1 MMPATLETAAP
12 ANFTLDRE
20 RNTIRFEHELAGSP
34 AAAFAAWTEPEQVST
49 WWDPTG
55 EPLASCAIDL
65 RVGGS
70 FAFTGRNHPDRPFS
84 GTYREIS
91 PPHRLVFD
99 AMGAEGRVSLAARGE
114 GSLMIVEIVCSSPE
128 QLEQFVAMGV
138 AAGTSQTLDNLAA
151 HLARSA

>member
-1 MMPATLETAAP
+1 MPAALETTAP

-20 RNTIRFEHELAGSP
+20 RNTIRFERELAGPP
-34 AAAFAAWTEPEQVST
+34 AAAFAAWTKPGQVSA

-55 EPLASCAIDL
+55 EPLTSCEIDL
-65 RVGGS
+65 RPGGT
-70 FAFTGRNHPDRPFS
+70 FTFVTREHSDRPFS

-128 QLEQFVAMGV
+128 HLEQFVAMGV
-138 AAGTSQTLDNLAA
+138 AAGTSRTLDNLAA
-151 HLARSA
+151 HLARAA